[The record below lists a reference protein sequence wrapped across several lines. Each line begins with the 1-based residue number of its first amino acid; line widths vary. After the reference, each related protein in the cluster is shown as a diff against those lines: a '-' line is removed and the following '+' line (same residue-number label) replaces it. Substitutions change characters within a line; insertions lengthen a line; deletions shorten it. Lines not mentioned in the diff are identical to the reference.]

1 MPVTGDQSLI
11 KKINQSIVLD
21 MIRNHCP
28 ISRAQIAEL
37 TGLTKGTVST
47 IVNDLMK
54 DNLVYEIGPGR
65 SSGGRRPLMLMFNKI
80 AGYAIGVDLGVNYL
94 LTVLTDLQGNII
106 DKRITPFQDLSYEE
120 ILSLLK
126 KDLREVFDQAPSS
139 KYGIVGIGIGI
150 PGIVGNDGTILF
162 APNLDWK
169 NVNLK
174 GVINNEFQVPVL
186 IDNEANTGALG
197 EKLYGAGQEASDLV
211 YVSAG
216 IGIGTGIVLNG
227 ELYKGT
233 SGFSGEIGHTSIE
246 VNGKKCRCGNKGCW
260 ELYASEHALMH
271 QAKFLS
277 MFRGGNNQDID
288 LETLIRLADEG
299 HTEVINLFNLIG
311 EYLGIGIMNL
321 VLSFN
326 PELVI
331 IGNRLSKAQQWIV
344 NPIKKVLNNRLMPYH
359 REKLRVEFSSL
370 GVYSNALGAASLAI
384 SNFFSYSKVTLE

>member
-11 KKINQSIVLD
+11 KKINQSIVLE

-54 DNLVYEIGPGR
+54 DHLVYEIGPGR
-65 SSGGRRPLMLMFNKI
+65 SSGGRRPVMLMFNKV
-80 AGYAIGVDLGVNYL
+80 AGYAVGVDLGVNYL
-94 LTVLTDLQGNII
+94 LTVLTDLQGNIVHEQ
-106 DKRITPFQDLSYEE
+106 ITPYQDLTYEE

-126 KDLREVFDQAPSS
+126 KDLRTVIDQAPSS
-139 KYGIVGIGIGI
+139 TYGIIGIGIGI

-162 APNLDWK
+162 APNLGWK
-169 NVNLK
+169 DVDLK
-174 GVINNEFQVPVL
+174 GVIHNEFQVPVW

-197 EKLYGAGQEASDLV
+197 EKLYGAGQEASNLV
-211 YVSAG
+211 YVSVG

-227 ELYKGT
+227 ELYKGI
-233 SGFSGEIGHTSIE
+233 SGFSGEIGHTTIE

-260 ELYASEHALMH
+260 ELYASEHALMQ

-277 MFRGGNNQDID
+277 IFRGGDDREIN

-299 HTEVINLFNLIG
+299 HTEVINLFNQVG
-311 EYLGIGIMNL
+311 EYLGVGTMNL
-321 VLSFN
+321 ILSFN

-331 IGNRLSKAQQWIV
+331 IGNRLSKAQPWIV

-370 GVYSNALGAASLAI
+370 GVYSSALGASSLAI
-384 SNFFSYSKVTLE
+384 TNFFSHSKVTLE

>member
-11 KKINQSIVLD
+11 KKINQSIVLE

-54 DNLVYEIGPGR
+54 DHLVYEIGPGR
-65 SSGGRRPLMLMFNKI
+65 SSGGRRPVMLMFNKV
-80 AGYAIGVDLGVNYL
+80 AGYAVGVDLGVNYL
-94 LTVLTDLQGNII
+94 LTVLTDLQGNIVHEQ
-106 DKRITPFQDLSYEE
+106 ITPYQDLTYEE

-126 KDLREVFDQAPSS
+126 KDLRTVIDQAPSS
-139 KYGIVGIGIGI
+139 TYGIIGIGIGI

-162 APNLDWK
+162 APNLGWK
-169 NVNLK
+169 DVDLK
-174 GVINNEFQVPVL
+174 GVIHNEFQVPVW

-197 EKLYGAGQEASDLV
+197 EKLYGAGQEASNLV
-211 YVSAG
+211 YVSVG

-227 ELYKGT
+227 ELYKGI
-233 SGFSGEIGHTSIE
+233 SGFSGEIGHTTIE

-260 ELYASEHALMH
+260 ELYASEHALMQ

-277 MFRGGNNQDID
+277 IFRGGDDREIN

-299 HTEVINLFNLIG
+299 HTEVINLFNQVG
-311 EYLGIGIMNL
+311 EYLGVGTMNL
-321 VLSFN
+321 ILSFN

-331 IGNRLSKAQQWIV
+331 IGNRLSKAQPWIV
-344 NPIKKVLNNRLMPYH
+344 NPIKKVLHNRLMPYH

-370 GVYSNALGAASLAI
+370 GVYSSALGASSLAI
-384 SNFFSYSKVTLE
+384 SNFFSHSKVTLE

>member
-11 KKINQSIVLD
+11 KKINQSIVLE

-54 DNLVYEIGPGR
+54 DHLVYEIGPGR
-65 SSGGRRPLMLMFNKI
+65 SSGGRRPVMLMFNKV
-80 AGYAIGVDLGVNYL
+80 AGYAVGVDLGVNYL
-94 LTVLTDLQGNII
+94 LTVLTDLQGNIVHEQ
-106 DKRITPFQDLSYEE
+106 ITPYQDLTYEE

-126 KDLREVFDQAPSS
+126 KDLRTVIDQAPSS
-139 KYGIVGIGIGI
+139 TYGIIGIGIGI

-162 APNLDWK
+162 APNLGWK
-169 NVNLK
+169 DVDLK
-174 GVINNEFQVPVL
+174 GVIHNEFQVPVW

-197 EKLYGAGQEASDLV
+197 EKLYGAGQEASNLV
-211 YVSAG
+211 YVSVG

-227 ELYKGT
+227 ELYKGI
-233 SGFSGEIGHTSIE
+233 SGFSGEIGHTTIE

-260 ELYASEHALMH
+260 ELYASEHALMQ

-277 MFRGGNNQDID
+277 IFRGGDDREIN

-299 HTEVINLFNLIG
+299 HTEVINLFNQVG
-311 EYLGIGIMNL
+311 EYLGVGTMNL
-321 VLSFN
+321 ILSFN

-331 IGNRLSKAQQWIV
+331 IGNRLSKAQPWIV

-370 GVYSNALGAASLAI
+370 GVYSSALGASSLAI
-384 SNFFSYSKVTLE
+384 SNFFSHSKVTLE

>member
-11 KKINQSIVLD
+11 KKINQSIVLE

-65 SSGGRRPLMLMFNKI
+65 SSGGRRPVMLMFNKA
-80 AGYAIGVDLGVNYL
+80 AGYSIGVDLGVNYL
-94 LTVLTDLQGNII
+94 LTVLTDLQGNIVLEQ
-106 DKRITPFQDLSYEE
+106 TSLYQDLSYDE

-126 KDLREVFDQAPSS
+126 KDLRTVIDQAPSS
-139 KYGIVGIGIGI
+139 TYGIIGIGIGI
-150 PGIVGNDGTILF
+150 PGIVGNDGTVLF
-162 APNLDWK
+162 TPNLGWK
-169 NVNLK
+169 DVDLK
-174 GVINNEFQVPVL
+174 GVINNEFQVPVW

-197 EKLYGAGQEASDLV
+197 EKLYGAGREASDLV
-211 YVSAG
+211 YVSVG

-227 ELYKGT
+227 ELYKGI
-233 SGFSGEIGHTSIE
+233 SGFSGEIGHTTIE

-260 ELYASEHALMH
+260 ELYASEHALLS
-271 QAKFLS
+271 QAKSLP
-277 MFRGGNNQDID
+277 MFRGGDNREID
-288 LETLIRLADEG
+288 LESLIRLADEG
-299 HTEVINLFNLIG
+299 HTEVINLFNQIG
-311 EYLGIGIMNL
+311 EYLGIGIMNIA
-321 VLSFN
+321 LSFN

-344 NPIKKVLNNRLMPYH
+344 NPVKKVLSNRLMPYH
-359 REKLRVEFSSL
+359 REKLRVEFSNL
-370 GVYSNALGAASLAI
+370 GVYSSALGASSLAI
-384 SNFFSYSKVTLE
+384 SNFFSDSKVTLE

>member
-11 KKINQSIVLD
+11 KKINQSIVLE

-54 DNLVYEIGPGR
+54 DHLVYEIGPGR
-65 SSGGRRPLMLMFNKI
+65 SSGGRRPVMLMFNKV
-80 AGYAIGVDLGVNYL
+80 AGYAVGVDLGVNYL
-94 LTVLTDLQGNII
+94 LTVLTDLQGNIVHEQ
-106 DKRITPFQDLSYEE
+106 ITPYQDLTYEE

-126 KDLREVFDQAPSS
+126 KDLRTVIDQAPSS
-139 KYGIVGIGIGI
+139 TYGIFGFGIGI

-162 APNLDWK
+162 APNLGWK
-169 NVNLK
+169 DVDLK
-174 GVINNEFQVPVL
+174 GVIHNEFQVPVW

-197 EKLYGAGQEASDLV
+197 EKLYGAGQEASNLV
-211 YVSAG
+211 YVSVG

-227 ELYKGT
+227 ELYKGI
-233 SGFSGEIGHTSIE
+233 SGFSGEIGHTTIE

-260 ELYASEHALMH
+260 ELYASEHALMQ

-277 MFRGGNNQDID
+277 IFRGGDDREIN

-299 HTEVINLFNLIG
+299 HTEVINLFNQVG
-311 EYLGIGIMNL
+311 EYLGVGTMNL
-321 VLSFN
+321 ILSFN

-331 IGNRLSKAQQWIV
+331 IGNRLSKAQPWIV

-370 GVYSNALGAASLAI
+370 GVYSSALGASSLAI
-384 SNFFSYSKVTLE
+384 SNFFSHSKVTLE

>member
-1 MPVTGDQSLI
+1 
-11 KKINQSIVLD
+11 

-54 DNLVYEIGPGR
+54 DHLVYEIGPGR
-65 SSGGRRPLMLMFNKI
+65 SSGGRRPVMLMFNKV
-80 AGYAIGVDLGVNYL
+80 AGYAVGVDLGVNYL
-94 LTVLTDLQGNII
+94 LTVLTDLQGNIVHEQ
-106 DKRITPFQDLSYEE
+106 ITPYQDLTYEE

-126 KDLREVFDQAPSS
+126 KDLRTVIDQAPSS
-139 KYGIVGIGIGI
+139 TYGIIGIGIGI

-162 APNLDWK
+162 APNLGWK
-169 NVNLK
+169 DVDLK
-174 GVINNEFQVPVL
+174 GVIHNEFQVPVW

-197 EKLYGAGQEASDLV
+197 EKLYGAGQEASNLV
-211 YVSAG
+211 YVSVG

-227 ELYKGT
+227 ELYKGI
-233 SGFSGEIGHTSIE
+233 SGFSGEIGHTTIE

-260 ELYASEHALMH
+260 ELYASEHALMQ

-277 MFRGGNNQDID
+277 IFRGGDDREIN

-299 HTEVINLFNLIG
+299 HTEVINLFNQVG
-311 EYLGIGIMNL
+311 EYLGVGTMNL
-321 VLSFN
+321 ILSFN

-331 IGNRLSKAQQWIV
+331 IGNRLSKAQPWIV

-370 GVYSNALGAASLAI
+370 GVYSSALGASSLAI
-384 SNFFSYSKVTLE
+384 SNFFSHSKVTLE

>member
-11 KKINQSIVLD
+11 KKINQSIVLE

-54 DNLVYEIGPGR
+54 DHLVYEIGPGR
-65 SSGGRRPLMLMFNKI
+65 SSGGRRPVMLMFNKV
-80 AGYAIGVDLGVNYL
+80 AGYAVGVDLGVNYL
-94 LTVLTDLQGNII
+94 LTVLTDLQGNIVHEQ
-106 DKRITPFQDLSYEE
+106 ITPYQDLTYEE

-126 KDLREVFDQAPSS
+126 KDLRTVIDQAPSS
-139 KYGIVGIGIGI
+139 TYGIIGIGIGI

-162 APNLDWK
+162 APNLGWK
-169 NVNLK
+169 DVDLK
-174 GVINNEFQVPVL
+174 GVIHNEFQVPVW

-197 EKLYGAGQEASDLV
+197 EKLYGAGQEASNLV
-211 YVSAG
+211 YVSVG
-216 IGIGTGIVLNG
+216 IGSGTGIVLNG
-227 ELYKGT
+227 ELYKGI
-233 SGFSGEIGHTSIE
+233 SGFSGEIGHTTIE

-260 ELYASEHALMH
+260 ELYASEHALMQ

-277 MFRGGNNQDID
+277 IFRGGDDREIN

-299 HTEVINLFNLIG
+299 HTEVINLFNQVG
-311 EYLGIGIMNL
+311 EYLGVGTMNL
-321 VLSFN
+321 ILSFN

-331 IGNRLSKAQQWIV
+331 IGNRLSKAQPWIV

-370 GVYSNALGAASLAI
+370 GVYSSALGASSLAI
-384 SNFFSYSKVTLE
+384 SNFFSHSKVTLE